1 MPFLSLRAVSLSFG
15 GPRLLDEVDF
25 QVEPG
30 ERLCLL
36 GRNGEGKSTLLRLIA
51 GEIEPDEGTIIRQQG
66 LRIARLAQDVPEGHK
81 GAVGEE
87 VALGLVDEA
96 HHDGAADHRVRA
108 VVSRVG
114 LDPDARFDELSSGM
128 KRRVLLAQAIVGQPD
143 ILLLDEPTNHLDIEA
158 IAWLESFLLRQAGTI
173 VFVTHDRVFLE
184 KLATRIVELDRGRLY
199 DWACDYLTFL
209 KRREDLLA
217 AEAQQRAL
225 FDKKLAQEEAWIRK
239 GIEARRTRN
248 EGRVRALEAM
258 RRAHQQRR
266 QRQGTAHMQAQIAE
280 RAGTLVI
287 EAEDVEFGYA
297 EAPVIRNLTT
307 TILRGDKVGII
318 GPNGAGKTTLL
329 RLLLGQLSP
338 REGTVRH
345 GTNLEVSYFE
355 QMKSALDEEKT
366 VQQNVSEYDSIS
378 IAGRDRHILG
388 YLQDFLFPPERS
400 RSLVKYLS
408 GGERSRLLLAKL
420 FTRPSN
426 VLVLDEPTND
436 LDLETLELLESLLVD
451 YQGTMLLI
459 SHDRAFLND
468 VVTSTLV
475 IEDDGQVKEYEGGY
489 DDCLRQ
495 RSSEVQVEAKRAAE
509 SATKKPPDP
518 PREQARKP
526 SFKERK
532 EIETLP
538 GRIEELESGIR
549 ELHEAM
555 AEPSFYRKDRDE
567 ITRVKARLENLERDL
582 AAAYE
587 RWEALEQLD
596 D

>member
-1 MPFLSLRAVSLSFG
+1 MEA
-15 GPRLLDEVDF
+15 
-25 QVEPG
+25 
-30 ERLCLL
+30 
-36 GRNGEGKSTLLRLIA
+36 
-51 GEIEPDEGTIIRQQG
+51 
-66 LRIARLAQDVPEGHK
+66 
-81 GAVGEE
+81 AVGEE

-199 DWACDYLTFL
+199 DWACDYPTFL

-217 AEAQQRAL
+217 AEAQQQAL

-258 RRAHQQRR
+258 RNAHQQRR

-280 RAGTLVI
+280 RSGTLVI

-297 EAPVIRNLTT
+297 EKPVIRNLTT

-329 RLLLGQLSP
+329 RLLLGELSP

-345 GTNLEVSYFE
+345 GTNLEISYFE
-355 QMKSALDEEKT
+355 QMKAALDEEKT
-366 VQQNVSEYDSIS
+366 VQQNVSEYDTIS
-378 IAGRDRHILG
+378 IGGRDRHVLG

-400 RSLVKYLS
+400 AQPGEVSL
-408 GGERSRLLLAKL
+408 
-420 FTRPSN
+420 
-426 VLVLDEPTND
+426 
-436 LDLETLELLESLLVD
+436 
-451 YQGTMLLI
+451 
-459 SHDRAFLND
+459 
-468 VVTSTLV
+468 
-475 IEDDGQVKEYEGGY
+475 
-489 DDCLRQ
+489 
-495 RSSEVQVEAKRAAE
+495 
-509 SATKKPPDP
+509 
-518 PREQARKP
+518 
-526 SFKERK
+526 
-532 EIETLP
+532 
-538 GRIEELESGIR
+538 GR
-549 ELHEAM
+549 
-555 AEPSFYRKDRDE
+555 
-567 ITRVKARLENLERDL
+567 
-582 AAAYE
+582 
-587 RWEALEQLD
+587 
-596 D
+596 

>member
-1 MPFLSLRAVSLSFG
+1 
-15 GPRLLDEVDF
+15 
-25 QVEPG
+25 
-30 ERLCLL
+30 
-36 GRNGEGKSTLLRLIA
+36 
-51 GEIEPDEGTIIRQQG
+51 
-66 LRIARLAQDVPEGHK
+66 
-81 GAVGEE
+81 
-87 VALGLVDEA
+87 
-96 HHDGAADHRVRA
+96 
-108 VVSRVG
+108 
-114 LDPDARFDELSSGM
+114 
-128 KRRVLLAQAIVGQPD
+128 VGQPD

-158 IAWLESFLLRQAGTI
+158 IAWLESFLLRQGGTI

-199 DWACDYLTFL
+199 DWACDYPTFL

-225 FDKKLAQEEAWIRK
+225 FDKKLAQEETWIRK

-280 RAGTLVI
+280 RSGTLVI

-297 EAPVIRNLTT
+297 EAPVIHGLTT

-378 IAGRDRHILG
+378 IGGRDRHILG

-400 RSLVKYLS
+400 RNLVKYLS

-451 YQGTMLLI
+451 YQGTMLLV

-489 DDCLRQ
+489 DDYLRQ

-509 SATKKPPDP
+509 SATKKAPDP
-518 PREQARKP
+518 LLEQARKP

-532 EIETLP
+532 ELESLP
-538 GRIEELESGIR
+538 GRIEELERGIR

-582 AAAYE
+582 ASAYE